1 MRFSLAETILT
12 NPLGLGETRNSGAG
26 IRTPTKGTKILCA
39 TVTPPP
45 NRLIYIIVFS
55 PSPINPLSGTLSLG
69 AAVHSSNLAI
79 LPVARRDFPLLAD
92 FEGNSIV
99 AVAAGHNSTAVEGNN
114 TVVVE
119 GNSKVV
125 VEMVVDS

>member
-1 MRFSLAETILT
+1 MNSTKISKRCQV
-12 NPLGLGETRNSGAG
+12 NSGAG

-55 PSPINPLSGTLSLG
+55 PSPVNPLSGTLSLG

-99 AVAAGHNSTAVEGNN
+99 AVAAGHNNTAVEGNN
-114 TVVVE
+114 TVVVAVE
-119 GNSKVV
+119 GNSKVAA
-125 VEMVVDS
+125 ELVVDS